1 MTILRLVFSQRSA
14 NKPVRT
20 PLRNLCENPLRTFA
34 RNNPFL
40 CEKNL
45 REPIPFL
52 REPWRK
58 SFASTLR
65 IFARNNSLLCE
76 PLREPIPFLREPCET
91 PLRTFASTLRIF
103 ARNNSLLYDSL
114 QNTIPTFARKFLLSK
129 TIYEINSLKF
139 Q

>member
-45 REPIPFL
+45 REPIPSFTKNNSQL
-52 REPWRK
+52 REPLRET
-58 SFASTLR
+58 FAFLCENL
-65 IFARNNSLLCE
+65 AKHLCE
-76 PLREPIPFLREPCET
+76 PLRETFPIHCEKQFPPSRETIPFITNPEVKYLSRLCMK
-91 PLRTFASTLRIF
+91 
-103 ARNNSLLYDSL
+103 NSLQIIHY
-114 QNTIPTFARKFLLSK
+114 PF
-129 TIYEINSLKF
+129 Y
-139 Q
+139 